1 MPNSR
6 VALQQPNSGHAVA
19 TAQALERGLGCPDA
33 LVRVYVAKPPPM
45 QEFLALQQIQPLLPG
60 QIQQIGSHCGNGW
73 RKVFNVYAKLVFAL
87 PATWQ
92 PALHGNST
100 WQQWRDQTLLQTGGN
115 CSLLFSAP
123 CVPQRPSPTAVRPLH
138 IIAGRQ
144 HARALVA
151 SGELTVPLQ
160 WLDEEFALNAEHRV
174 IVCPYFDYRQLSD
187 VKIARVAAIAA
198 SF

>member
-1 MPNSR
+1 MPNSS
-6 VALQQPNSGHAVA
+6 APQQLSAGHTVG
-19 TAQALERGLGCPDA
+19 TDNTIERGLGCPDA
-33 LVRVYVAKPPPM
+33 LLRVYVAKPPPM
-45 QEFLALQQIQPLLPG
+45 REFLALQQIQPLLPG
-60 QIQQIGSHCGNGW
+60 QIQQIGNHCGNGW
-73 RKVFNVYAKLVFAL
+73 RKVFNVYAKLVFTL

-92 PALHGNST
+92 PTLHGNKT

-123 CVPQRPSPTAVRPLH
+123 QVQERSRPTALRTLH

-144 HARALVA
+144 HARTLVT
-151 SGELTVPLQ
+151 SGDLTVPLQ
-160 WLDEEFALNAEHRV
+160 WLDDEFALNAEHRV

-198 SF
+198 SL